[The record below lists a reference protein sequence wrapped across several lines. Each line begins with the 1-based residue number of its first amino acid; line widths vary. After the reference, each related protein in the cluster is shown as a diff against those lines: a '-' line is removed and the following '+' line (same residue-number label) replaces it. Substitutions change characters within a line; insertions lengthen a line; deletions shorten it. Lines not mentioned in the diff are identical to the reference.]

1 MNDLAA
7 LAAELERTAELL
19 RRAGEPR
26 WADGLDGLGAR
37 CRADR
42 PRDVVGDVLGLHA
55 GMGSFSDLVLQ
66 DEAGVR
72 PEQAELDRRRD
83 AIFELARSALA

>member
-1 MNDLAA
+1 MPAS
-7 LAAELERTAELL
+7 
-19 RRAGEPR
+19 RAGPTASPASGR
-26 WADGLDGLGAR
+26 GA
-37 CRADR
+37 APDR
-42 PRDVVGDVLGLHA
+42 TRDVVGTSSGLYA
-55 GMGSFSDLVLQ
+55 GMGGFSDLVLQ